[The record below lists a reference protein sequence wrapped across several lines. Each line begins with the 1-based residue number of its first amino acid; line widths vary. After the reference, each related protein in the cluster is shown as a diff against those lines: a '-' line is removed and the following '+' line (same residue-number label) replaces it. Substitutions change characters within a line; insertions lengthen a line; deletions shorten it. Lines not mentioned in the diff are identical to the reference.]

1 MILRCRGSRAVY
13 SGRVKALILSIAL
26 SVFSASA
33 ADKEFKPLFN
43 GKDLTGWQGMGGP
56 LTNWK
61 VDNGV
66 LSCTGKPGSAWIAT
80 QEEYANFE
88 LQLEYNIPTNGNSGV
103 FIRAPKDGAP
113 WVAGLEIQVLDDYG
127 PKWKNLKPVQFTG
140 SIYAVQAPSERVTK
154 KAGEWQTMRI
164 RCNGTQCCVWVNGK
178 CIIDAK
184 LDALAAKAKNVTGL
198 KRTKGFIGLQNHA
211 SPVHYRNIRIKRLK

>member
-1 MILRCRGSRAVY
+1 M
-13 SGRVKALILSIAL
+13 KALIFSLAFG
-26 SVFSASA
+26 VFTVAA

-43 GKDLTGWQGMGGP
+43 GKDLTGWQGMDGP

-66 LSCTGKPGSAWIAT
+66 LSCTGKAGSSWIAT
-80 QEEYANFE
+80 EKEYANFE
-88 LQLEYNIPTNGNSGV
+88 LALEYNIPANGNSGV
-103 FIRAPKDGAP
+103 FIRAPKNGAP
-113 WVAGLEIQVLDDYG
+113 GVAGLEIQVLDDYG

-140 SIYAVQAPSERVTK
+140 SIYAVQAPNARVTK
-154 KAGEWQTMRI
+154 KAGEWQTLRI
-164 RCNGTQCCVWVNGK
+164 RCNGNQCCVWVNGK

-184 LDALAAKAKNVTGL
+184 LDELAAKAKNVTGL

-211 SPVHYRNIRIKRLK
+211 SPVHYRNIRIKQLK